1 MDEKIQEIIQN
12 LEKDFN
18 GDINHDVE
26 ILRNYC
32 RSLERT
38 EENLKI
44 VTYIGRYA
52 SEKFPEADAVKEAKA
67 FEDKLVEF
75 QEKVMQAQ
83 TLMREKKFEDA
94 VKAFDEIIG
103 EVQPPKD
110 ESKYICSFNHPFEEM
125 LFRARN
131 KDKPIEKISNLPEV
145 LYYQKGCAW
154 FELKDYDKAEES
166 LNHALELSPVNTMIF
181 FELMQ
186 IARIRQD
193 YDKVRELLKQCYQ
206 FLYTRHQLARFYRE
220 HAALAMLDS
229 KFELANALI
238 YLSMDYEDTPQV
250 RAQLNS
256 LAKNRGVDLSK
267 PKVETVK
274 QRLSAANI
282 PVGPDPAVYGLAI
295 DIGNQTKKAYPEV
308 ARMAYGIAYDITHY
322 EPLLRELQ

>member
-1 MDEKIQEIIQN
+1 MDEKIQQIIQD

-18 GDINHDVE
+18 GDINHDVD

-38 EENLKI
+38 EDNLKI

-52 SEKFPEADAVKEAKA
+52 AEKFPEADAVKEAKA
-67 FEDKLVEF
+67 FENKLVEF

-83 TLMREKKFEDA
+83 TLMREKKFEEA

-110 ESKYICSFNHPFEEM
+110 DNKYICSFNHPFEEM

-131 KDKPIEKISNLPEV
+131 KDKELEKISNLPEV
-145 LYYQKGCAW
+145 MYYQKGCAC
-154 FELKDYDKAEES
+154 FELKDYDKAEEAFG
-166 LNHALELSPVNTMIF
+166 NAMKLSPVNTMIF

-186 IARIRQD
+186 IAKIRKN
-193 YDKVRELLKQCYQ
+193 YDKVRDLLKQVYQ
-206 FLYTRHQLARFYRE
+206 ILYTRHQLARFYRE
-220 HAALAMLDS
+220 HASLAMIDS
-229 KFELANALI
+229 NYDLANALI

-256 LAKNRGVDLSK
+256 LAKNRGVDLSR
-267 PKVETVK
+267 PKVDTVK
-274 QRLSAANI
+274 ERLEAANI

-322 EPLLRELQ
+322 EPLLKEL